1 MMLNDL
7 MAAPTPIKSEI
18 NCTELKKENLKFHNV
33 ADEVLAVYSMCQN
46 GESNIQGIICNT
58 QKRKKKTP
66 PKKNPTQ
73 PTNHHIY
80 SNEPLEDL
88 KSKSIA
94 SDGSIQG
101 FVVLSTQVP
110 VSIQRQHIQT
120 KKLSNAKLFKGPT
133 MLHRHGE
140 TESYRKIFCHIIKL
154 VFHLVIKSASTKKNN
169 LQKQFTMPFGIE
181 YNFFAQNTTMTTW
194 RYHKDKEGRGIKER
208 EYILVVSFIFVYEGI
223 IIADD
228 PLSFDSKQKI

>member
-1 MMLNDL
+1 
-7 MAAPTPIKSEI
+7 
-18 NCTELKKENLKFHNV
+18 
-33 ADEVLAVYSMCQN
+33 
-46 GESNIQGIICNT
+46 
-58 QKRKKKTP
+58 
-66 PKKNPTQ
+66 
-73 PTNHHIY
+73 
-80 SNEPLEDL
+80 
-88 KSKSIA
+88 
-94 SDGSIQG
+94 
-101 FVVLSTQVP
+101 
-110 VSIQRQHIQT
+110 
-120 KKLSNAKLFKGPT
+120 

-140 TESYRKIFCHIIKL
+140 TGSYRKIFCHIIKL

-228 PLSFDSKQKI
+228 PLSFDSK

>member
-1 MMLNDL
+1 M
-7 MAAPTPIKSEI
+7 
-18 NCTELKKENLKFHNV
+18 
-33 ADEVLAVYSMCQN
+33 Q
-46 GESNIQGIICNT
+46 
-58 QKRKKKTP
+58 
-66 PKKNPTQ
+66 
-73 PTNHHIY
+73 
-80 SNEPLEDL
+80 
-88 KSKSIA
+88 
-94 SDGSIQG
+94 
-101 FVVLSTQVP
+101 
-110 VSIQRQHIQT
+110 
-120 KKLSNAKLFKGPT
+120 
-133 MLHRHGE
+133 HRHGE

-228 PLSFDSKQKI
+228 PNRRFDPSPIYRIENRLKPLLEKRVNAPLQTSIIIKETMNNHPEKSLNWKPY

>member
-1 MMLNDL
+1 
-7 MAAPTPIKSEI
+7 
-18 NCTELKKENLKFHNV
+18 
-33 ADEVLAVYSMCQN
+33 
-46 GESNIQGIICNT
+46 
-58 QKRKKKTP
+58 
-66 PKKNPTQ
+66 
-73 PTNHHIY
+73 
-80 SNEPLEDL
+80 
-88 KSKSIA
+88 
-94 SDGSIQG
+94 
-101 FVVLSTQVP
+101 
-110 VSIQRQHIQT
+110 
-120 KKLSNAKLFKGPT
+120 

-228 PLSFDSKQKI
+228 PQIEDLTRHLFTEFRIENRLKPLLEKRVNAPLQTSIIIKETMNNHPEKSLNWKPYKITDLIK